1 MYTCARH
8 VGCDFIPQ
16 NPEDQNKNKNWIS
29 FKVYLKG

>member
-16 NPEDQNKNKNWIS
+16 NPENQNTEYEQKLNLI
-29 FKVYLKG
+29 